1 MTGVKY
7 RFAPG
12 RKNDRVETK
21 SAVYPAHLAREWR
34 LANGTTVTIRPVR
47 TQDAAAE
54 REFFAHL
61 SPETRHLRFQR
72 FAGAVTDELMR
83 FYTHIDY
90 DRHMAFVCE
99 AGGRLVGEA
108 RYVANPGTR
117 TCELG
122 IVVADD
128 WHHTGIAQLLLE
140 ALMRAARARG
150 FETMA
155 GLVLA
160 ENRDML
166 DFVRELGFAAHPI
179 AEEPTLVRVT
189 KRL

>member
-1 MTGVKY
+1 ME
-7 RFAPG
+7 A
-12 RKNDRVETK
+12 K
-21 SAVYPAHLAREWR
+21 SAPLYPAHLARQRR
-34 LANGTTVTIRPVR
+34 LANGTTVVIRPVR
-47 TQDAAAE
+47 PGDEAAE
-54 REFFAHL
+54 RAFFAAL
-61 SPETRHLRFQR
+61 SPQTKRLRFQR
-72 FAGAVTDELMR
+72 FSAAVTDELMR

-99 AGGRLVGEA
+99 ADERIVGEA

-117 TCELG
+117 SCELG

-128 WHHTGIAQLLLE
+128 WHHTGIAQLLID
-140 ALMRAARARG
+140 ALMRAARAHH
-150 FETMA
+150 FETLE

-166 DFVRELGFAAHPI
+166 DFVGELGFEVEPMPL
-179 AEEPTLVRVT
+179 EPTLVRVV